1 MAQSTCKAIGN
12 QILFESRTYKLHG
25 TTPILGSLP
34 ASKSIYTEF
43 IASKAPAPE
52 CDEGIAENLHEREDK
67 GVTVF
72 ARNSQDQICILS
84 RHLKG
89 FFKESLGALK
99 AQRDIG
105 SYKSKVDTMLFV
117 EPMFI
122 QLKKNGNPILE
133 EDEMFE
139 RRLRAETPM
148 GPRNALQSS
157 EMLYDPWTIEFE
169 ITLFPNVGSAKKD
182 NLSWD
187 AVEAA
192 MEYGK
197 FHGIGQWRNA
207 DYGKFT
213 WERVD
218 DNDD

>member
-1 MAQSTCKAIGN
+1 MNN
-12 QILFESRTYKLHG
+12 QITYESRIYKLHG
-25 TTPILGSLP
+25 LTPILGSLP
-34 ASKSIYTEF
+34 ASKSIYTDF
-43 IASKAPAPE
+43 IASKAPDPAS
-52 CDEGIAENLHEREDK
+52 DAEITDNLPEREDR

-72 ARNSQDQICILS
+72 ARNNQDQVCILS

-89 FFKESLGALK
+89 FFKEALGALK

-105 SYKSKVDTMLFV
+105 TYKSKVDTLMFV

-122 QLKKNGNPILE
+122 PLLKNGAPVME

-157 EMLYDPWTIEFE
+157 EMIYDPWSVELE
-169 ITLFPNVGSAKKD
+169 ITLFPNKSSAKKE

-187 AVEAA
+187 SIEAA
-192 MEYGK
+192 LEYGK

-218 DNDD
+218 DDE